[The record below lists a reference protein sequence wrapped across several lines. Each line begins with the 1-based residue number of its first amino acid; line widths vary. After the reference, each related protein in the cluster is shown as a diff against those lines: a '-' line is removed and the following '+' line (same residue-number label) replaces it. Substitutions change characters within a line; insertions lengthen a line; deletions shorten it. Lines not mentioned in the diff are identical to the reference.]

1 MLELFIIVIL
11 EASAYFHSIYKFP
24 YNQRFIF
31 IYIINQLIFFIF
43 LQKTFNLQ
51 ILVPQKQQPTRCKTL
66 RQSRTPS
73 SQQPFNTF
81 FGQQMFTRFQ
91 D

>member
-31 IYIINQLIFFIF
+31 IYIINQSTNIFH
-43 LQKTFNLQ
+43 L
-51 ILVPQKQQPTRCKTL
+51 
-66 RQSRTPS
+66 S
-73 SQQPFNTF
+73 SKNF
-81 FGQQMFTRFQ
+81 
-91 D
+91 